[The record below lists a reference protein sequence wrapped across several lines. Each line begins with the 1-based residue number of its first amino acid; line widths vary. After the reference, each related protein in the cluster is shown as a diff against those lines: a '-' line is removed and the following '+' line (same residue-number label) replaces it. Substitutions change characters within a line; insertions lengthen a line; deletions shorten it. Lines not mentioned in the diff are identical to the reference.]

1 MTSFIFGLSCDSVI
15 YYYVIKTHIGTNGNF
30 ISSAHIQSYLLFFM
44 FINGDFLYFDE
55 LDFN

>member
-1 MTSFIFGLSCDSVI
+1 MFGFSCALVI
-15 YYYVIKTHIGTNGNF
+15 YYYVIKTHIGTNCNF